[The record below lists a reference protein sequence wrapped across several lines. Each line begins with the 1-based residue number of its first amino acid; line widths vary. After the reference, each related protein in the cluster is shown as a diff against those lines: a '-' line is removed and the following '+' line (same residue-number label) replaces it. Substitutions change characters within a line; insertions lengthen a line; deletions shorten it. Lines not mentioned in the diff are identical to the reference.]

1 MKLSMVPAIRED
13 MWATV
18 PSELTHTFNPFNINK
33 FKKLFCWEVVLP
45 YLATKIH
52 KNQAIP
58 KKGSAKE
65 CSNYCITALIS
76 HTSKVMLKIFPC
88 RLQQYV
94 NRELPDVQT
103 RFRKGRGFLR
113 HTANLFYENVS
124 LQMWWTCCWDSF
136 WSYKAQLNDY
146 LIWIWTIYVAYICVH
161 YLLGCFMTTSVHAE
175 LLVHSNF

>member
-1 MKLSMVPAIRED
+1 MVSSVQFSHSVMSDSLRPHESQHAGPPCPSPTPGVHSDSHPSSLQSSANFLYLSPHAEITLSYRTKSSNCYL
-13 MWATV
+13 WASDEWHFFISDIIYGV
-18 PSELTHTFNPFNINK
+18 KIPSLSYPCFN
-33 FKKLFCWEVVLP
+33 
-45 YLATKIH
+45 
-52 KNQAIP
+52 
-58 KKGSAKE
+58 
-65 CSNYCITALIS
+65 
-76 HTSKVMLKIFPC
+76 
-88 RLQQYV
+88 
-94 NRELPDVQT
+94 
-103 RFRKGRGFLR
+103 FLR